1 MPSDDEM
8 RRMVAEMNE
17 LPVGLEHRRI
27 ERRDDAWGST
37 PEERHDEAVVR
48 ASQTGIPYDRAV
60 SESYPDP
67 AKFRTPEQLQA
78 DMYQYMTA
86 PRHGT
91 PHPPVDLPRQHRGK
105 QDAPSLVGRLD
116 DALGESAR
124 QFQWLVDETAAMR
137 ALVSAESQAHTA
149 IRRAALGHSVKV
161 TRAPSRL
168 LNAMIDGATS
178 GRKKS
183 S

>member
-27 ERRDDAWGST
+27 ER
-37 PEERHDEAVVR
+37 HDEAVAR
-48 ASQTGIPYDRAV
+48 SQTGIPYDQAV
-60 SESYPDP
+60 SESYPHVWGP
-67 AKFRTPEQLQA
+67 TPEEQQA
-78 DMYQYMTA
+78 ALYGSMLSTY
-86 PRHGT
+86 RHGA
-91 PHPPVDLPRQHRGK
+91 PHPPKPAGVGGK

-116 DALGESAR
+116 EALGESAR